1 MNTNVAAKFV
11 SSCMRRFDPKGLY
24 SEEWL
29 LEEPVQALMLLQ
41 NWGMFYF
48 GDGKMPKWLDRCIEL
63 CARMADQIEGGYTGS
78 LPITIIY
85 GDKDDATA
93 WSFEI
98 DKTEFYAMSE
108 HYVNEGGSIRG
119 TMREVLDYL
128 AEDI

>member
-48 GDGKMPKWLDRCIEL
+48 EDGKMPKWLDRCIEL
-63 CARMADQIEGGYTGS
+63 CVLAWLTRLRVAILVACLSPLSMVTRMM
-78 LPITIIY
+78 LPL
-85 GDKDDATA
+85 GR
-93 WSFEI
+93 SR
-98 DKTEFYAMSE
+98 
-108 HYVNEGGSIRG
+108 SIRLSS
-119 TMREVLDYL
+119 TL
-128 AEDI
+128 